1 MPVNTRSKTRSGQPP
16 DPVTS
21 PRDGERNRPRKIVR
35 SRQGQAVVT
44 RAAGEGSPP
53 ISVVGANGT
62 QQSASFTISK
72 CVSKRCLTCP
82 KLILSKSFT
91 SNVTKKT
98 YTIINHSGE
107 NISCHTRNL
116 NYLLVCSNCY
126 VQYVG
131 ETALPLHKRINIHRT
146 AKQGCEYFIK
156 HYRNDC
162 VGSSFF
168 IQILEVFQGS
178 GYINGQLC
186 TTAREKRLER
196 EDFWAKTLRTVYPY
210 GLNDKV
216 RNIDNNKPIGL
227 QLPSIS
233 RTSARAERP
242 RNNFRSNINNN
253 ADEILKKIYHIV
265 ENDIQNAYFHIR
277 IILNSIKKK
286 VLKQI
291 ATRILYRYNNSHDL
305 KENLDQYY
313 FYMLDIIDSKLYRST
328 TATKKTSP
336 KNVCVINFQNKP
348 IEHIKLSKILNEP
361 DVISQLPMEL
371 QNKENRPPI
380 ITYKLSSTIRN
391 KIFNYKDTV
400 NSIYFDDEI
409 SFALNTDPCQCS
421 KSPFID
427 SHHKHVIT
435 GDLRI
440 VENAKLRKLLT
451 KGPNYR
457 EPRSINFNK
466 AVTEITAGLENCIE
480 NLANKT
486 KYDKKRLT
494 SGRRSSWKRF
504 F

>member
-1 MPVNTRSKTRSGQPP
+1 M
-16 DPVTS
+16 
-21 PRDGERNRPRKIVR
+21 
-35 SRQGQAVVT
+35 
-44 RAAGEGSPP
+44 
-53 ISVVGANGT
+53 
-62 QQSASFTISK
+62 
-72 CVSKRCLTCP
+72 
-82 KLILSKSFT
+82 
-91 SNVTKKT
+91 
-98 YTIINHSGE
+98 
-107 NISCHTRNL
+107 
-116 NYLLVCSNCY
+116 
-126 VQYVG
+126 
-131 ETALPLHKRINIHRT
+131 
-146 AKQGCEYFIK
+146 
-156 HYRNDC
+156 
-162 VGSSFF
+162 
-168 IQILEVFQGS
+168 
-178 GYINGQLC
+178 
-186 TTAREKRLER
+186 
-196 EDFWAKTLRTVYPY
+196 
-210 GLNDKV
+210 
-216 RNIDNNKPIGL
+216 
-227 QLPSIS
+227 
-233 RTSARAERP
+233 
-242 RNNFRSNINNN
+242 
-253 ADEILKKIYHIV
+253 
-265 ENDIQNAYFHIR
+265 
-277 IILNSIKKK
+277 
-286 VLKQI
+286 
-291 ATRILYRYNNSHDL
+291 

-336 KNVCVINFQNKP
+336 KNICVINFQNKA

-371 QNKENRPPI
+371 QNKENRPI

-486 KYDKKRLT
+486 KYDKKTFDQWKKIILEKIFLKVEKLKSKMKFSFTKPALSDPNVLSYLQTLHRKYVIVPIDKASNNFAFICKHFYISKILSEVSENNNNQPNLT
-494 SGRRSSWKRF
+494 YSKINCSKEDIINNNENF
-504 F
+504 CKKFDLKLTEKD